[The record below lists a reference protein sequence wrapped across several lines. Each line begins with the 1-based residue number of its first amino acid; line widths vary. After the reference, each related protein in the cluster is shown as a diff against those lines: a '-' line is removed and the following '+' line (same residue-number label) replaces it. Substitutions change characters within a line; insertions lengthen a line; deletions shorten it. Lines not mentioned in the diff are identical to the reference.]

1 MRSCLMSWNWGK
13 TPKPYVWVCNVLT
26 YIGRVI
32 LFGTRIMI
40 PNILRKRVLELAHE
54 GHQLWRPG
62 VDKDAELKC

>member
-1 MRSCLMSWNWGK
+1 
-13 TPKPYVWVCNVLT
+13 
-26 YIGRVI
+26 
-32 LFGTRIMI
+32 MI